1 MPAMPWITLRTAEPG
16 VDLTVVATRLPLRS
30 HRDTP
35 RFLRHTLRIM
45 RQLGREDDLIG
56 YSLLAELSRKT
67 FWTVSAWDSRS
78 GLGRFDRGHPHQG
91 AKDSMRPSMLP
102 STIVMWT
109 CTPSEVPV
117 PWPEVRRRVEAAS
130 LRR

>member
-1 MPAMPWITLRTAEPG
+1 MPALPWITAQTPG
-16 VDLTVVATRLPLRS
+16 SRVELTVVATRLPLRS

-35 RFLRHTLRIM
+35 RFMWHTVRIL

-56 YSLLAELSRKT
+56 YSLLAELPRKT

-78 GLGRFDRGHPHQG
+78 GLGRFDRGKPHKG

-102 STIVMWT
+102 STIAIWT
-109 CTPSEVPV
+109 CASSEVPV
-117 PWPEVRRRVEAAS
+117 SWQEVRRRIEAVS

>member
-1 MPAMPWITLRTAEPG
+1 MPAMPWVTVRTPGPG
-16 VDLTVVATRLPLRS
+16 VDLTIVATRLPLRS
-30 HRDTP
+30 HRDIP
-35 RFLRHTLRIM
+35 RFLGHTARIM

-56 YSLLAELSRKT
+56 YSLLAELFRKT

-78 GLGRFDRGHPHQG
+78 GLGRFDRGKPHQD

-102 STIVMWT
+102 STIAMWG
-109 CTPSEVPV
+109 CTGSEVPV
-117 PWPEVRRRVEAAS
+117 SWQEVRRRVEAAS

>member
-1 MPAMPWITLRTAEPG
+1 MPAMPWITVRTPGRG

-35 RFLRHTLRIM
+35 RFLRHTVRIM
-45 RQLGREDDLIG
+45 RQLRREDDLIG

-78 GLGRFDRGHPHQG
+78 GLGRFDRGKPHQD

-102 STIVMWT
+102 STIAVWT
-109 CTPSEVPV
+109 C
-117 PWPEVRRRVEAAS
+117 AAEIG
-130 LRR
+130 